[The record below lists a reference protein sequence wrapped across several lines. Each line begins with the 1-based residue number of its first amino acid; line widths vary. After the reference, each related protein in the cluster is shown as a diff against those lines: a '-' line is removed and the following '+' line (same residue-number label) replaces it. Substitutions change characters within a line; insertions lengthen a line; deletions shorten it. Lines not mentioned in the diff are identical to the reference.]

1 MKIAIL
7 VEGATEVAFKEK
19 LCEFLQTRLGKQ
31 MPRLKFI
38 PQNGRIPKEEKLR
51 RVVENLL
58 SGNSAHDAVIALTD
72 IYTGTKDF
80 RLSRLCADKTTL
92 YQTITG
98 FQPSIGRHFVAF
110 YTISTTDPE
119 EPDFQDATDAKEKMM
134 EWVGNNPKFYP
145 HTALHDFEAWLLP
158 YWETIRSLA
167 KHNRSAPSGSPET
180 VNHQKPPSYWIKE
193 IFESGRQS
201 SYDKP
206 IHGAKILKKNEL
218 MIAIQACPE
227 LKAFVNQI
235 ISLCDGSQIIA

>member
-1 MKIAIL
+1 VKIAIL

-38 PQNGRIPKEEKLR
+38 PHNGRIPKEEKLR

-58 SGNSAHDAVIALTD
+58 SGNRAHDAVIALTD
-72 IYTGTKDF
+72 VYTGTK
-80 RLSRLCADKTTL
+80 
-92 YQTITG
+92 
-98 FQPSIGRHFVAF
+98 
-110 YTISTTDPE
+110 
-119 EPDFQDATDAKEKMM
+119 DFQDATDAKEKMM
-134 EWVGNNPKFYP
+134 KWVGSNPKFYP

-235 ISLCDGSQIIA
+235 IALCDETQVID